1 MRVAFVGP
9 AQSGKSSLFAAVAG
23 SQGPGA
29 DMSRADQSHMAVVK
43 VPDERLDWLAE
54 LYKPKKF
61 TPAELEFVDLPG
73 FDLTDDTGRTRAKAH
88 WTTIRQ
94 SDMLLYVVRAF
105 EDASV
110 APYRDRVDP
119 SADVSELRAEML
131 FADLEQVTNRIEK
144 LEAGIKKPT
153 PKREEQVKELA
164 LMQRILEALENEST
178 VASQITNETEAKLVR
193 SFAFLS
199 ALPAMVAVNSSED
212 QLTGG
217 ADTVDSLPAMYLS
230 AKIEQEL
237 AELDADERE
246 MFLADLGLTDAV
258 RDRLVRACYE
268 QANLISF
275 LTVGEDECRAWT
287 IPAGTDAVTAA
298 DEIHSDIARGF
309 IRAETVAYDDLR
321 EAGDMKGVKAAG
333 KMRLEGKNYIVQDG
347 DIINFRFNV

>member
-9 AQSGKSSLFAAVAG
+9 AQSGKSSLFSAVAG
-23 SQGPGA
+23 PQSGA
-29 DMSRADQSHMAVVK
+29 DAMRPDQAHVAVVK

-54 LYKPKKF
+54 LYNPKKF

-73 FDLTDDTGRTRAKAH
+73 LDLSDEAGRARAKTH
-88 WTTIRQ
+88 WSTIRQ

-119 SADVSELRAEML
+119 VGDVGELRGEML
-131 FADLEQVTNRIEK
+131 FADLEQVANRIEK
-144 LEAGIKKPT
+144 LEGAIKKPT
-153 PKREEQVKELA
+153 PKRDEQVKELA
-164 LMQRILEALENEST
+164 LMQRIHEALENEES

-199 ALPAMVAVNSSED
+199 ALPAMVAVNCGED
-212 QLTGG
+212 QLSGG
-217 ADTVDSLPAMYLS
+217 AETVDSLPAMYLS
-230 AKIEQEL
+230 AKIEQEM
-237 AELDADERE
+237 AELDPEERE
-246 MFLADLGLTDAV
+246 MFLTDLGLTEAA
-258 RDRLVRACYE
+258 RDRLVRACY
-268 QANLISF
+268 ARMDLISF

-298 DEIHSDIARGF
+298 EEIHSDIARGF

-321 EAGDMKGVKAAG
+321 EAGDMKAVKAAG
-333 KMRLEGKNYIVQDG
+333 KMRLEGKHYVVQDG
-347 DIINFRFNV
+347 DVINFRFNV